1 VPRAKLGRTAHAAAG
16 ARPDHSAMDDR
27 GLHRIED
34 ELGEHWLTRWIDGG
48 IAEIEAYLAKHAAFL
63 SFLDTADSTS

>member
-1 VPRAKLGRTAHAAAG
+1 
-16 ARPDHSAMDDR
+16 MDDQ

-34 ELGEHWLTRWIDGG
+34 ELGEHWLTRWLEEG

-63 SFLDTADSTS
+63 DLPRHRRTPASLNPLHAPFRRIRRR

>member
-1 VPRAKLGRTAHAAAG
+1 
-16 ARPDHSAMDDR
+16 MDDR
-27 GLHRIED
+27 GIHRIED

>member
-1 VPRAKLGRTAHAAAG
+1 
-16 ARPDHSAMDDR
+16 MNDR

-34 ELGEHWLTRWIDGG
+34 ELGEHWLTCWIEEG

-63 SFLDTADSTS
+63 SFLDTADSTQLNPLRAPFRKIRRR